1 LPLNEYKTVD
11 VVAGSQAEINFHAE
25 ALRRMIVALSWQRIV
40 WAWRRKVAAKCM
52 AAEYGE
58 DVPLGIG

>member
-1 LPLNEYKTVD
+1 MPLNEYKRVD
-11 VVAGSQAEINFHAE
+11 VESGSQTEIGFHAE
-25 ALRRMIVALSWQRIV
+25 ALRRMIMALSWRQIV
-40 WAWRRKVAAKCM
+40 WKWRRRVAAKRM